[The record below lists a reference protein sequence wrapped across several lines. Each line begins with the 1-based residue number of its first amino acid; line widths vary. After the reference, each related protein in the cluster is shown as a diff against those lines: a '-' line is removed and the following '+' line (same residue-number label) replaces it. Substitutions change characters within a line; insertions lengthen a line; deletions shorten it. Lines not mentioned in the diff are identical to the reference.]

1 VPEGFHVVHANIVRL
16 RADAGYPVMAGPT
29 GCPDLQDALAE
40 ASFEASTSRE
50 RFEVP
55 A

>member
-1 VPEGFHVVHANIVRL
+1 MPEGFHVVHANIARM
-16 RADAGYPVMAGPT
+16 RADAGYPVMAGST
-29 GCPDLQDALAE
+29 GHPDLQDALAE
-40 ASFEASTSRE
+40 ASSEASTFRE